1 MTDVPLI
8 KRFLQHQS
16 EFMAY
21 LMAITR
27 SFDASEEIFQNAA
40 VVIMEK
46 TDASIDDF
54 RAWSKEVVRRQALH
68 YLRKQVQ
75 SEKKIKPIEPNLLEQ
90 ITRVFIEDNI
100 SDEWRARELSALQ
113 NCIAQI
119 SEAHREMLSSRYS
132 AKDSFAEIGRR
143 QGKTESAVQRTLS
156 RIRKKL
162 HDCVRSKVQLASP

>member
-8 KRFLQHQS
+8 KKFLQHQS

-40 VVIMEK
+40 VVVMEK
-46 TDASIDDF
+46 SDESIDDF

-68 YLRKQVQ
+68 FLRKQVQ
-75 SEKKIKPIEPNLLEQ
+75 SEKTMKPIEPNLLEQ
-90 ITRVFIEDNI
+90 ITRVFIEDKS

-113 NCIAQI
+113 LCIGQI
-119 SEAHREMLSSRYS
+119 SAEHRDILGSRYS
-132 AKDSFAEIGRR
+132 NRKSFKDIARR
-143 QGKTESAVQRTLS
+143 QGKTEAAVQRTLS

-162 HDCVRSKVQLASP
+162 HDCVRSKVQLASS

>member
-90 ITRVFIEDNI
+90 IT
-100 SDEWRARELSALQ
+100 
-113 NCIAQI
+113 
-119 SEAHREMLSSRYS
+119 
-132 AKDSFAEIGRR
+132 
-143 QGKTESAVQRTLS
+143 
-156 RIRKKL
+156 
-162 HDCVRSKVQLASP
+162 